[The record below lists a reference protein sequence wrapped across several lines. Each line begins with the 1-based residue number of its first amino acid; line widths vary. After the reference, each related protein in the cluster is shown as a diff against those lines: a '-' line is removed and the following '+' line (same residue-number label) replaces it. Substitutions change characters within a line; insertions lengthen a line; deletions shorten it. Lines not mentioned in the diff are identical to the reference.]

1 MRFSSIMFGR
11 NLAKLLDEVG
21 AQKLELY
28 SKFNPSPVSISHF
41 LEFGRSASTDHS
53 YLLMR
58 KEIPVR
64 LANIMKELE
73 LLPEE
78 LQQQQNCCLIQ
89 DLYVQSL
96 KDILRYNPNLRSENR
111 KILVF
116 KGLKMH
122 PTLDL

>member
-1 MRFSSIMFGR
+1 MKLVFRSKMRLSSIKFSR

-21 AQKLELY
+21 AKKLEQY

-41 LEFGRSASTDHS
+41 LEFGRSASTDQS
-53 YLLMR
+53 YLFMR

-78 LQQQQNCCLIQ
+78 LQQQPNCCLIQ
-89 DLYVQSL
+89 DFYVQSFQ
-96 KDILRYNPNLRSENR
+96 DILR
-111 KILVF
+111 
-116 KGLKMH
+116 
-122 PTLDL
+122 